1 MCHFYFL
8 SNIVYSREYT
18 ICHILSGFKE
28 KKGGGIFSV
37 SQIHM
42 YLYYIYIY
50 NLLIQKAMIARMR
63 LIFLEKLVLQGVF
76 TS

>member
-18 ICHILSGFKE
+18 MICHILSGFKE

-42 YLYYIYIY
+42 YMYIY
-50 NLLIQKAMIARMR
+50 NLLIQKALIARMI
-63 LIFLEKLVLQGVF
+63 LIFLEKLVLQEVF